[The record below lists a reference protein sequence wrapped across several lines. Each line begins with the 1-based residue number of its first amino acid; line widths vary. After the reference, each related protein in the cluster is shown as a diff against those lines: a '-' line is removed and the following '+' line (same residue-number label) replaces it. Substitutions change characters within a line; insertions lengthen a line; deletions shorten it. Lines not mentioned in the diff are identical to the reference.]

1 MDIYKCPFLKISKY
15 FWKNIT
21 SFIFTTISFH
31 FTKITIYLSQF
42 LQIFTRFYK
51 SFSFFMIP
59 KRQNHTLSNL
69 IAAAPMRTY
78 GRCFA
83 VFCVV
88 TEYAIK
94 SANLHFD
101 RVTIKMDR
109 KWVNER
115 WSLSRFGNIIYI
127 VLQYMLFICYL

>member
-1 MDIYKCPFLKISKY
+1 
-15 FWKNIT
+15 
-21 SFIFTTISFH
+21 
-31 FTKITIYLSQF
+31 
-42 LQIFTRFYK
+42 
-51 SFSFFMIP
+51 MIP

-78 GRCFA
+78 GRGFV